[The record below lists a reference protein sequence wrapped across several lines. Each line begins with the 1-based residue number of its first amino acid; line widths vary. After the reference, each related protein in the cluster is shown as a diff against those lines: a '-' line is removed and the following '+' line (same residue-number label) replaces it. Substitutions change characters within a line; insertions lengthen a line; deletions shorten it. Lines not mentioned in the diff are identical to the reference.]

1 MRTRAALLLL
11 LAASLPA
18 ADLDILPPNAKVVV
32 GIRVRSLTRALES
45 AGLTEQLRKQTAGLT
60 IPGFDPFEDIDDIVL
75 ATDSDAPKPPAL
87 MLLTGRFPLLLA
99 TAATPKRYR
108 QYPIYTPDSQP
119 DQIFAILDPNTALAG
134 DRKLVEQ
141 AIDRREGEGK
151 PPLALAERIAKLRD
165 RYDIWGT
172 GDHSGRFSFGASLQH
187 GLECIAEY
195 HATEPKEAQQMRE
208 AVTLLQAMAKSALS
222 QQGKS
227 AAKFDV
233 AMQNGTM
240 KLAISIPEAEWN
252 KALQAQRA
260 SLTQAVAARLVA
272 PKPTAT
278 PERIVTDTKGNTVS
292 VTLPGK

>member
-11 LAASLPA
+11 LAATLPA
-18 ADLDILPPNAKVVV
+18 ADLDILPPNAKMVV
-32 GIRVRSLTRALES
+32 GIRVKSLTRAIES
-45 AGLTEQLRKQTAGLT
+45 AGLTDQLRKQSEGLA
-60 IPGFDPFEDIDDIVL
+60 IPGFDPFQDIDEIVI
-75 ATDSDAPKPPAL
+75 ATESEGQNPPAL

-99 TAATPKRYR
+99 TAATTQRYR
-108 QYPIYTPDSQP
+108 QYPIYKPATQP

-141 AIDRREGEGK
+141 AIDRRDGEPK
-151 PPLALAERIAKLRD
+151 PSDAVAARIAALRD

-172 GDHSGRFSFGASLQH
+172 GDHSGRFTFGASLQH

-195 HATEPKEAQQMRE
+195 HATDPKEAQQMRD
-208 AVTLLQAMAKSALS
+208 AVTLLQSMAKSALS

-233 AMQNGTM
+233 SMQNGTM
-240 KLAISIPEAEWN
+240 KLAITVPEAEWE
-252 KALQAQRA
+252 KALQAQKA
-260 SLTQAVAARLVA
+260 SLTQAVAARLAA
-272 PKPTAT
+272 PKPPAT
-278 PERIVTDTKGNTVS
+278 PQKIVSDDKGNTLS